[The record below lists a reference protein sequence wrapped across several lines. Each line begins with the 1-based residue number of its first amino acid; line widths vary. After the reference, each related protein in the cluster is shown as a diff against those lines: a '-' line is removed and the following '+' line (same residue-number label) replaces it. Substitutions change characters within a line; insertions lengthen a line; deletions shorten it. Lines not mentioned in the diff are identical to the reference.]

1 MELDEHLRLSHATIK
16 AFPKR
21 EATPKREVLN
31 VLGRVYNFDFGQNFG
46 ATEITEIWKLSVF
59 FEPEL
64 YEGLTNF
71 D

>member
-46 ATEITEIWKLSVF
+46 ATEITEF
-59 FEPEL
+59 
-64 YEGLTNF
+64 GNF
-71 D
+71 RYFLNRNYMKV